1 MLKSVDK
8 LVIADEMLE
17 ASIDEFIDKKRFF
30 SSINLAGVAEEIYG
44 KYVRTTG
51 QRDVQND
58 LVEDAIKISVTQGG
72 PKFEFKEMKKVA
84 NHDKNAIKHF
94 DSSSDRYIEIN
105 EESEARLAI
114 STAIENHTR
123 ADRPNL
129 IAIDRF
135 REFASEYVAQK
146 MASTEL

>member
-8 LVIADEMLE
+8 LVVADEMLE
-17 ASIDEFIDKKRFF
+17 ASIDEFLDNKRFF

-51 QRDVQND
+51 QRDVQHD
-58 LVEDAIKISVTQGG
+58 LVEDAIKMSVKQGG
-72 PKFEFKEMKKVA
+72 PKLDVKEVKEMKKVA

-105 EESEARLAI
+105 EENEARLAI
-114 STAIENHTR
+114 ATAIENHKR

-135 REFASEYVAQK
+135 RKFATEYVAQK
-146 MASTEL
+146 